1 MHGVLLQQ
9 LVVAPHPAPPSTKP
23 SRNGEHIHR
32 RPPATYNLADLWITW
47 RRRPMSVENA
57 EVIDIMVLSDDHTQW
72 GSPRT
77 VDIESGLA
85 ERMFTWRLQEDHSRR
100 STGLRP
106 LIG

>member
-1 MHGVLLQQ
+1 MVIITRFPLPFTAGGRHCGP
-9 LVVAPHPAPPSTKP
+9 VV
-23 SRNGEHIHR
+23 
-32 RPPATYNLADLWITW
+32 
-47 RRRPMSVENA
+47 
-57 EVIDIMVLSDDHTQW
+57 W

-77 VDIESGLA
+77 VDIEGGLPGGLA

>member
-1 MHGVLLQQ
+1 MRDVVFPVAGGAQTLRE
-9 LVVAPHPAPPSTKP
+9 VVAEFRANGPEFR
-23 SRNGEHIHR
+23 RN
-32 RPPATYNLADLWITW
+32 
-47 RRRPMSVENA
+47 VQ
-57 EVIDIMVLSDDHTQW
+57 VW

-77 VDIESGLA
+77 VDIEGGLPGGLA